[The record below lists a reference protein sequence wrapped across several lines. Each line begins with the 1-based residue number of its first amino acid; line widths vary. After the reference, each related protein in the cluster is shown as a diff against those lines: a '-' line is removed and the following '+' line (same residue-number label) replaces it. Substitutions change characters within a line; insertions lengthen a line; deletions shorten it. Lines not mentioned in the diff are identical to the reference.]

1 MTCCLPRNILV
12 VEDDADFSDNL
23 KDILEEKQFNVKTA
37 GNAEDAIKIIITN
50 QIPVVLLD
58 IKLPGRSGIS
68 ILREIKEI
76 KPETLVVVMTAFA
89 SLETAI
95 SALKQ
100 DAYSYLIKPINMDE
114 LLILLNR
121 AFEEAKNK
129 LEKERLFVEL
139 AEANKK
145 MEMQNQEII
154 EKNRELQER
163 NEELAAFFYTL
174 SHDLK
179 SSVVTFHGY
188 LDFLSDM
195 ELSPDVK
202 ELIERLRITSI
213 KMSNHIKGLLK
224 MPRSGETDE
233 DKEFVNPGE
242 IAEVILMETPP
253 NLKPPNLRTIIQPNF
268 PSVWYNRKNM
278 EQILENLIG
287 NALKFIGNNP
297 EPLIEAGCLDD
308 KEGKKYIIFLKDNG
322 IGIETEYREKIFQ
335 IFHQI
340 NEIPNPNGT
349 GVGLSIVRRIVTN
362 NHGKIWVESEKGKGS
377 TFFFTV
383 QKIT

>member
-1 MTCCLPRNILV
+1 MACCLPKNILV

-23 KDILEEKQFNVKTA
+23 RDILEEKQFNVRTA
-37 GNAEDAIKIIITN
+37 GNAEDAIKTVITN
-50 QIPVVLLD
+50 QVPVVLLD

-68 ILREIKEI
+68 ILQEIKKI
-76 KPETLVVVMTAFA
+76 KPDTLVVVMTAFA

-121 AFEEAKNK
+121 AFVEAQNK
-129 LEKERLFVEL
+129 LEKERLFIEL
-139 AEANKK
+139 AAANKK

-195 ELSPDVK
+195 DLNPDVK

-224 MPRSGETDE
+224 IPRSGEIDE
-233 DKEFVNPGE
+233 DKEYINPGE
-242 IAEVILMETPP
+242 IAEVIFMETPP
-253 NLKPPNLRTIIQPNF
+253 NMKPLNLKTIVQPGF
-268 PSVWYNRKNM
+268 PIVYYNRKNM

-287 NALKFIGNNP
+287 NALKFIGNNSHP
-297 EPLIEAGCLDD
+297 VIEVGFNGDE
-308 KEGKKYIIFLKDNG
+308 KGKKYIFFVKDNG
-322 IGIETEYREKIFQ
+322 IGIETAYQEKIFQ

-349 GVGLSIVRRIVTN
+349 GVGLSIVKRIVN
-362 NHGKIWVESEKGKGS
+362 NNNGSIWVESEKGKGS

-383 QKIT
+383 QKTT